1 MAHNADR
8 KLDSLPHQIGVIAL
22 PIYLQFSPNL
32 IGLNFTSPEV
42 HTTEKGSD
50 KAGAS
55 RIAGKRPPGNCQ
67 STGDTLNGQSLQ
79 ICSRSFL
86 VNQEFIF
93 IEGLAHA
100 SSKQKKRPF
109 PDQKAKA
116 KKGQD
121 LGPPTAA
128 GILKLKRHPNPM
140 PSSTAASLL
149 LWIEDVDSS

>member
-22 PIYLQFSPNL
+22 PIYFQFSPNL

-67 STGDTLNGQSLQ
+67 STGDTLNGQSMQ

-86 VNQEFIF
+86 VNQESIF

-100 SSKQKKRPF
+100 SQS
-109 PDQKAKA
+109 KAKEA
-116 KKGQD
+116 AFSGPKGESQKGSRSRAPD
-121 LGPPTAA
+121 GS
-128 GILKLKRHPNPM
+128 G
-140 PSSTAASLL
+140 
-149 LWIEDVDSS
+149 DSQAETTSQSNAQFNNI